1 MPPSRHPASR
11 PRLSMAL
18 LWTALAASVVA
29 VGCAGTARNA
39 GGSAGADAASE
50 AEWRALR
57 EVRPEPLPGAA
68 RVTVSEVSL
77 VGDVPWPEGTSV
89 GAELGISELVT
100 ANLLRRRDVDFVERR
115 RFAAAAAAERRGEPG
130 PPNRPPAGVSRSADF
145 GIGATWIPTSA
156 EAASVEIRL
165 VDVET
170 GNVTGTGRI
179 ALPRSADGVAL
190 ARAVAQGALRML
202 DELDRL
208 PAWDDPRALPVRSA
222 NVPAASGV
230 STEAMRHFLRGLAAE
245 EAWSWERARRGYQD
259 ALALEPDFYEAR
271 AALARTARLRLGGTL
286 AESR

>member
-1 MPPSRHPASR
+1 MPPSRHPAPR
-11 PRLSMAL
+11 PRLSTAL
-18 LWTALAASVVA
+18 LWTALAASTA
-29 VGCAGTARNA
+29 AGCAGTAGSA
-39 GGSAGADAASE
+39 GGSTEADVASE

-57 EVRPEPLPGAA
+57 EVRPEPLPGTA
-68 RVTVSEVSL
+68 RVTVSEVTL
-77 VGDVPWPEGTSV
+77 VGDVSWPEGTSV

-130 PPNRPPAGVSRSADF
+130 PAGRPPAGVSRSADL

-165 VDVET
+165 VDMET
-170 GNVTGTGRI
+170 GDVAGTDR
-179 ALPRSADGVAL
+179 LTVPRSVDGIGL
-190 ARAVAQGALRML
+190 ARAMVRGALGVL

-208 PAWDDPRALPVRSA
+208 PAWDDPRALAGRSA

-286 AESR
+286 AES